1 VTLKHVQRGDP
12 LRIGAG
18 DWNKIVDATR
28 AFFEQQAPGMG
39 GGNAPA
45 ASGVAKQTGVVLVKN
60 ASDAEQE
67 RFAVMGIDAPII
79 LPGSE
84 GNEDE
89 FKRQVALSCVVPTE
103 ADHGSGG
110 GRFVILLEPLAVGA
124 IGRATV
130 SGVSI
135 VRLEVANDTD
145 TQADVIDGDS
155 SKLVTAT
162 NGAAQILWRE
172 DVDTSGGPATGWAIV
187 RLGAS
192 GGAGPMMIK
201 LTGASQLLPN
211 RWAYSAVEQ
220 VPDKQGRYKDKLN
233 GWSGTADNTVEAN
246 NADSGIQ
253 GSGDDV
259 ADFPQGVELQ
269 PLGAGAVVPAWRVIN
284 CEGNEEVHFAA
295 PNNPGGSCDSGGPS

>member
-28 AFFEQQAPGMG
+28 AFFERQALT

-45 ASGVAKQTGVVLVKN
+45 TAGVRQASVVLVKN
-60 ASDAEQE
+60 NSDADQE
-67 RFAVMGIDAPII
+67 RFAVLGIDGPVISPADH
-79 LPGSE
+79 
-84 GNEDE
+84 EDE

-130 SGVSI
+130 AGVSI
-135 VRLEVANDTD
+135 VRLEVTNDDD

-155 SKLVTAT
+155 NKLTTAT
-162 NGAAQILWRE
+162 TGAAQVLWRE

-187 RLGAS
+187 RIGAS

-201 LTGASQLLPN
+201 LTGASPLLPN

-220 VPDKQGRYKDKLN
+220 VPEKQGRYKDKLG
-233 GWSGTADNTVEAN
+233 GWSGTAYNTVEAN
-246 NADSGIQ
+246 NAETGIQ

-259 ADFPQGVELQ
+259 ADFPQGVDLQ

-295 PNNPGGSCDSGGPS
+295 PNNPGGSCDSGGSS